1 VKGTNADE
9 REVDMVTVPLGG
21 QKAVRNYASLM
32 REASTPV
39 PGAVFALALS
49 EGATFLPEPDKIV
62 RFGRNRPE
70 VEVCIGEDDLRV
82 SRQHGI
88 IRHRQGHWQVS
99 NTGQM
104 PIRLPAGRWLFKG
117 DQPEPLAAGYTPL
130 FVRGSRGREH
140 VLELYVI
147 GPDGECPEALH
158 GAVTHPPRRYW
169 LTPEEK
175 LVLVVLGR
183 RYLAQEDFAQPL
195 ARRQVAEQMAEL
207 RPDVAWDERKV
218 ERVIAP
224 VRLRLHRDGVRGLV
238 KEDLQEPIGNM
249 LNHNLIQALITSA
262 TLVPSDLTMLDD
274 WD

>member
-1 VKGTNADE
+1 VRANTDE
-9 REVDMVTVPLGG
+9 REVDMVAVPVAG
-21 QKAVRNYASLM
+21 QKSVRNYASLV
-32 REASTPV
+32 REVSAPV

-49 EGATFLPEPDKIV
+49 EGATFPPEPGAVI

-70 VEVCIGEDDLRV
+70 VDVCVGEDDLRV
-82 SRQHGI
+82 SRQHGV
-88 IRHRQGHWQVS
+88 IRHREGWWQVT

-104 PIRLPAGRWLFKG
+104 PIRLPAGRWLFNG
-117 DQPEPLAAGYTPL
+117 DEPLPLTPGYTPL

-175 LVLVVLGR
+175 LVLVLLGQ
-183 RYLAQEDFAQPL
+183 RYLAQEEFAQPL
-195 ARRQVAEQMAEL
+195 TRRQVADQMAAL
-207 RPDVAWDERKV
+207 QPDAAWDERKV
-218 ERVIAP
+218 ERAIAP
-224 VRLRLHRDGVRGLV
+224 VRLRLHRDGVRGVV
-238 KEDLQEPIGNM
+238 KEDLMEPIGNM
-249 LNHNLIQALITSA
+249 LNHNLIQALMASA
-262 TLVPSDLTMLDD
+262 TLMPSDLTLLDG

>member
-1 VKGTNADE
+1 
-9 REVDMVTVPLGG
+9 MVAMPVNG
-21 QKAVRNYASLM
+21 QKVVRNYASLL
-32 REASTPV
+32 REVSSPV

-49 EGATFLPEPDKIV
+49 EGATFLPEPDKLI

-82 SRQHGI
+82 SRQHGM
-88 IRHRQGHWQVS
+88 IRHRDGWWHVT

-104 PIRLPAGRWLFKG
+104 PIRLPAGRWLFNG
-117 DQPEPLAAGYTPL
+117 DEPLPLVAGYTPL

-147 GPDGECPEALH
+147 GPVGECPETLH

-169 LTPEEK
+169 LDADEK
-175 LVLVVLGR
+175 LVLVVLAQ

-195 ARRQVAEQMAEL
+195 TRRQVADQMTEL
-207 RPDVAWDERKV
+207 QPDVAWDEKKV
-218 ERVIAP
+218 EHVISP
-224 VRLRLHRDGVRGLV
+224 VRLRLKGDGVRGLV
-238 KEDLQEPIGNM
+238 KEELREPIGNM
-249 LNHNLIQALITSA
+249 LNHNLIQALLASA
-262 TLVPSDLTMLDD
+262 TLVPSDLTLLDD